1 MSLQSNQRGAALLVA
16 LVMLLV
22 VTIVALSSMQS
33 SLLQERMSANIRDH
47 QLAFQA
53 AEAALRVGERARVG
67 DAGFIGLPVGQL
79 PPPRVEVVPAT
90 FWDNATSVVFAD
102 AALAQPPQFVTEELA
117 FDSDGQTAM
126 IRVTAIGFG
135 ARQETRVVLQSIVGI

>member
-1 MSLQSNQRGAALLVA
+1 MIASMKQRGAALLVA

-33 SLLQERMSANIRDH
+33 SLLQERMSANVRDH

-53 AEAALRVGERARVG
+53 AEAALRLGELARAG
-67 DAGFIGLPVGQL
+67 DPGFIGLPVGQV
-79 PPPRVEVVPAT
+79 PPPRVETPPPA
-90 FWDNATSVVFAD
+90 FWGSASVVTVAGV
-102 AALAQPPQFVTEELA
+102 ARAPRFVTEEMA
-117 FDSDGQTAM
+117 FDSDGETAM

-135 ARQETRVVLQSIVGI
+135 AREETQVVLQSIVGI